1 MQLSNL
7 LCAVA
12 GQVEHLVALGANSA
26 TWASWKLTFWVK
38 VRTQKESIY
47 SIKVHFVGQFH
58 SRTRHSSIG
67 REPDPPM
74 LGAPAWSHG
83 PARVDAA
90 VVKFQVWMCSMRR
103 AAVTCLAHLENCSK
117 IYVLYMCTCV
127 RIYIYMSLMNCGSD
141 CKMRSNFLDRGMLES
156 MTRVGHWA
164 WQNPNYE
171 VEWWVGGL
179 NFKRRSHP
187 THHSNKKSQGL
198 RFRSLAYHARDCF
211 VTS

>member
-1 MQLSNL
+1 MAHLRPWSLKSLKSPKQTKKCRVKTCQEQPVVTTYTVFGICDMWHVGFRLRSASSHWVQLSNL

-26 TWASWKLTFWVK
+26 TWASWKLAFWVK

-117 IYVLYMCTCV
+117 IYVLYMCT
-127 RIYIYMSLMNCGSD
+127 
-141 CKMRSNFLDRGMLES
+141 
-156 MTRVGHWA
+156 
-164 WQNPNYE
+164 
-171 VEWWVGGL
+171 
-179 NFKRRSHP
+179 
-187 THHSNKKSQGL
+187 
-198 RFRSLAYHARDCF
+198 
-211 VTS
+211 